1 MKNKLTITVII
12 LVLIIIGFAFYTNQD
27 SGIEDGK
34 IKVGLIAGLSGQY
47 AEIGESVRDGLVL
60 SLKDAENIELIV
72 EDSGFDPVKGLS
84 AYKKLVEVDKV
95 DIIVGADSLS
105 LPGITPLLEEDN
117 IPYIQLFESNLH
129 EEDNLFQIMP
139 FSYPLFTQLAEAAS
153 DRYDSVALVY
163 NGSSDLFIENVEY
176 FRKGIDQDKIVTE
189 VKLSQNSDFRTEALK
204 VINSGADAYTLIMTL
219 NEGTRFINSI
229 NNQKGN
235 KEIMPI
241 CDANLEL
248 AVGQYIEQVGS
259 DSLEGCIS
267 TNIPSRMTTDFLS
280 MFEQEYGR
288 NPVFGADWAYD
299 AGYIVKEI
307 SDEPREN
314 WIEEIENI
322 NFDGASGMVELD
334 ENGTR
339 FADAVVKE
347 YQNGTFV
354 EIE

>member
-129 EEDNLFQIMP
+129 
-139 FSYPLFTQLAEAAS
+139 EAAS